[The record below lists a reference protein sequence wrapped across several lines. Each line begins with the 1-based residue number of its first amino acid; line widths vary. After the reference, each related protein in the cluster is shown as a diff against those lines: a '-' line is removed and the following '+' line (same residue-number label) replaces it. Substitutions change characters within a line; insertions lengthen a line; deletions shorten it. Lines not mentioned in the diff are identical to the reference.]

1 MSLPPNPTRPLS
13 PMSSTLSTSAPSVL
27 GKLQEYDSG
36 CGLRTA
42 ASTKSDRLTQHHATY
57 TNNSGSIIKRVE
69 SSSIAKYISG
79 GLVYWLYTY
88 LTGLVYRPPPVK
100 YTLTGG
106 SAGADDGKEKQMGL
120 YIMAVANGRYLGGN
134 MHIAPKAQISDGQ
147 VRSRI
152 ARSLYTDQG
161 AFYSFSSYT
170 NQFFFILCL
179 ITHSLMLCACTT

>member
-1 MSLPPNPTRPLS
+1 MN
-13 PMSSTLSTSAPSVL
+13 STLSTSAPSVS
-27 GKLQEYDSG
+27 GKLQECDSG
-36 CGLRTA
+36 CGLRTT
-42 ASTKSDRLTQHHATY
+42 ASAKSDRLTQHPVAYVINTIQ
-57 TNNSGSIIKRVE
+57 SGSIIKRVE

-106 SAGADDGKEKQMGL
+106 SADADDGKEKEMGL

-147 VRSRI
+147 VRSR
-152 ARSLYTDQG
+152 T
-161 AFYSFSSYT
+161 
-170 NQFFFILCL
+170 
-179 ITHSLMLCACTT
+179 THSLLIKARSILFHHILTKVHYLLPYHA